1 MNLMNPSYMQA
12 AFTVGAMAMA
22 VAVLFIR
29 LKASR
34 RPVTVKKIIIPPLGM
49 ATGLF
54 MFVVP
59 ETHIPLLW
67 GVIAFAFGWLL
78 FSYPLIRT
86 TKFENIGGEI
96 YAERSRS
103 FIFILIGL
111 LVVRLLLHEAVE
123 QYVSVMQTAALFF
136 LLAYGMI
143 IRWRLYMLK
152 QYRAMTGNTASS

>member
-1 MNLMNPSYMQA
+1 M
-12 AFTVGAMAMA
+12 T
-22 VAVLFIR
+22 
-29 LKASR
+29 
-34 RPVTVKKIIIPPLGM
+34 
-49 ATGLF
+49 TGLM
-54 MFVVP
+54 MFIVP
-59 ETHIPLLW
+59 ETHIPILW

-86 TKFENIGGEI
+86 TKFEKIDGEI

-103 FIFILIGL
+103 FILILIGL

-143 IRWRLYMLK
+143 IRWRLFMFK
-152 QYRAMTGNTASS
+152 QYRAMTENAPAS